1 MPRRKDLESV
11 LIIGSGPIV
20 IGQACEFDY
29 SGTQACKA
37 LREEGLRVVLIN
49 SNPATIMTDPEL
61 ADATYVEPLT
71 VEVLDKV
78 LAQEKVS
85 AILPTLGGQTG
96 LNLAMAASKA
106 GLLAKHHVELLGATV
121 ATIEMAEDRELFK
134 QAMARIGLSCPRSRM
149 VHSVAEARACVDDT
163 GFPAILRPSFTMGG
177 SGGGIAYN
185 RAELDRM
192 VQFGLDQSPVHSIL
206 IEESVLGWKEYE
218 LEVVRDAK
226 DNAVIV
232 CSIENLD
239 PMGVHTGDSI
249 TVAPAMT
256 LTDKEYQRMRD
267 ASIAILREIGVTTGG
282 SNVQFAVDP
291 KTGRML
297 VIEMNPRV
305 SRSSALASKA
315 TGFPIAK
322 IATKLAIG
330 YTLDELANDITR
342 VTPASFEPTIDYVVV
357 KWPRFA
363 FEKFPSATPVLGPQM
378 KSVGEAMAIG
388 RTFREALGKAIRSLE
403 TGRAGFDLPMQALGD
418 DLAAIKRALGI
429 PSPDRLYQVGRGFQL
444 GLTIERAHELTRI
457 DRWFLHHVHAIATAE
472 RSLAGTSLAELTTGA
487 DDAAPGDALR
497 RYKRM
502 GLSDR
507 RIAALTGST
516 EAAVRGA
523 RHAAGV
529 RPVYKRVDT
538 CGGELASFT
547 PYMYSSY
554 EDECEAQPTDRRKV
568 MILGGGP
575 NRIGQGIEFDYCCV
589 HAAMA
594 LREEGIESIMVNCN
608 PETVSTDYDT
618 SDRLYFEPLTLED
631 VLEICDVEKPWGVI
645 VQFGGQTPLKLAV
658 ALAEAG
664 VPILG
669 TSADAIDRAEDRERF
684 GAVMTKLGLRA
695 PRWGIA
701 RSLDEARRVAAEI
714 GFPVMVRPSYVLGG
728 RAMERVYDAR
738 GLEDYFLRVM
748 GSGLTG
754 GLAGGSIAGSRGGR
768 DESSTVGFPLLID
781 EFLADA
787 VELDVDVVAD
797 HTGAVVVGGV
807 MEHIEEAGIHS
818 GDSACAL
825 PPYSLP
831 ADLIDE
837 VKRQARV
844 LATELAVVGLMNTQ
858 FAIHGGEVYVLEV
871 NPRASRTIPFVSKA
885 IGKPLAKIAAK
896 VMSGRTLAELAM
908 TEIEP
913 RHVSVKEVVFPFVK
927 FEGVDTI
934 LGPEMRSTGEVM
946 GIDTDFARAF
956 MKSWIASGG
965 RVPTSGTAFL
975 SVREADK
982 PALVEI
988 ARRLVDLGFELVAT
1002 HGTAAHLRAAGLVV
1016 GGINK
1021 VFEGRPHCVD
1031 AMDNR
1036 EIELVINT
1044 TEGAEAIQ
1052 DSVSLRRAALMNG
1065 IAYQTTLRGAHA
1077 ALEAIA
1083 VAKRGDLRVTSL
1095 QGYARR

>member
-71 VEVLDKV
+71 VEVLDKI
-78 LAQEKVS
+78 LAREKVS
-85 AILPTLGGQTG
+85 AVLPTLGGQTG

-106 GLLAKHHVELLGATV
+106 GILDKHGVELLGATV
-121 ATIEMAEDRELFK
+121 KTIEMAEDRELFK
-134 QAMARIGLSCPRSRM
+134 QAMARIGLACPKSRL
-149 VHSVAEARACVDDT
+149 VTSVEEARGIIEEI

-185 RAELDRM
+185 RAEFDRM
-192 VQFGLDQSPVHSIL
+192 VQFGLDMSPVHSIL
-206 IEESVLGWKEYE
+206 VEESVLGWKEFE
-218 LEVVRDAK
+218 LEVVRDMR
-226 DNAVIV
+226 DNCVIV
-232 CSIENLD
+232 CSIENVD

-267 ASIAILREIGVTTGG
+267 ASFAIMREIGVTTGG

-322 IATKLAIG
+322 IAAKLAIG
-330 YTLDELANDITR
+330 YTLDELNNDITR

-363 FEKFPSATPVLGPQM
+363 FEKFPSARPVLGPQM

-403 TGRAGFDLPMQALGD
+403 TGRAGFDLPLASIGD
-418 DLAAIKRALGI
+418 DLAAIERVIAT
-429 PSPDRLYQVGRGFQL
+429 PSPERLYQVARGFQL
-444 GLTIERAHELTRI
+444 GMTLERAHELTRI
-457 DRWFLHHVHAIATAE
+457 DPWFLHHIHAISIAE
-472 RSLAGTSLAELTTGA
+472 RDLKGKTVSELG
-487 DDAAPGDALR
+487 GELR
-497 RYKRM
+497 TYKRLGM
-502 GLSDR
+502 SDR

-516 EAAVRGA
+516 EAQVRQA
-523 RHAAGV
+523 RHAAHV

-538 CGGELASFT
+538 CGAEFESHT
-547 PYMYSSY
+547 PYLYSSY
-554 EDECEAQPTDRRKV
+554 EDECEARPTTNRKV

-631 VLEICDVEKPWGVI
+631 VLAICDVEKPWGVI

-658 ALAEAG
+658 ALAQAG
-664 VPILG
+664 VPIIG

-684 GAVMTKLGLRA
+684 GEVMTKLKLHA

-701 RSLDEARRVAAEI
+701 RSLEEARRVAAEI

-738 GLEDYFLRVM
+738 NLEDYFARVL
-748 GSGLTG
+748 GTTS
-754 GLAGGSIAGSRGGR
+754 AAAGR
-768 DESSTVGFPLLID
+768 DESATVGFPLLID
-781 EFLADA
+781 QFLADA

-797 HTGAVVVGGV
+797 KTGMTIVGGV

-831 ADLIDE
+831 ADIVDE
-837 VKRQARV
+837 VKRQARM
-844 LATELAVVGLMNTQ
+844 LATELGVIGLMNVQ
-858 FAIHGGEVYVLEV
+858 FAVHSGDIFVLEV

-885 IGKPLAKIAAK
+885 IGVPLAKIGAK
-896 VMSGRTLAELAM
+896 VMAGRTLAELGM
-908 TEIEP
+908 THEIEP

-956 MKSWIASGG
+956 MKSYLASGT
-965 RVPTSGTAFL
+965 RLPTTGTAFL
-975 SVREADK
+975 SVREQDK
-982 PALVEI
+982 PAIVEI
-988 ARRLVDLGFELVAT
+988 GRRLVNLGFELVAT
-1002 HGTAAHLRAAGLVV
+1002 HGTAAALRQAGLAVR
-1016 GGINK
+1016 GINK
-1021 VFEGRPHCVD
+1021 VLEGRPHCVD
-1031 AMDNR
+1031 AMDNH
-1036 EIELVINT
+1036 EIHLVINT
-1044 TEGAEAIQ
+1044 TEGAQAIQ
-1052 DSVSLRRAALMNG
+1052 DSQSLRRAALMNN
-1065 IAYQTTLRGAHA
+1065 IAYQTTLRGAKA

-1083 VAKRGDLRVTSL
+1083 VAKRGDMRVAPL
-1095 QGYARR
+1095 QQYARR

>member
-37 LREEGLRVVLIN
+37 LREEGLRVILIN

-78 LAQEKVS
+78 LEREKPS

-96 LNLAMAASKA
+96 LNLAMAAHKA
-106 GLLAKHHVELLGATV
+106 GLFEKHGVELLGANV
-121 ATIEMAEDRELFK
+121 HSIEMAEDRELFK
-134 QAMARIGLSCPRSRM
+134 QAMARIGLSCPRSRL
-149 VHSVAEARACVDDT
+149 VSSVAEARACLDEI
-163 GFPAILRPSFTMGG
+163 GFPAILRPSFTLGG

-185 RAELDRM
+185 RGEFDRM

-206 IEESVLGWKEYE
+206 IEESVLGWKEFE

-267 ASIAILREIGVTTGG
+267 ASIAIMREIGVTTGG

-291 KTGRML
+291 ATGRML

-322 IATKLAIG
+322 IAAKLAIG
-330 YTLDELANDITR
+330 YALDELNNDITR

-363 FEKFPSATPVLGPQM
+363 FEKFPSAKPLLGPQM

-403 TGRAGFDLPMQALGD
+403 TGRAGFDLPMAALGD
-418 DLAAIKRALGI
+418 DLREIERAISLMT
-429 PSPDRLYQVGRGFQL
+429 PDRLFQVARGFQL

-457 DRWFLHHVHAIATAE
+457 DPWFLHHVHAIATAE
-472 RSLAGTSLAELTTGA
+472 MELQHKPLV
-487 DDAAPGDALR
+487 DVDLR

-502 GLSDR
+502 GMSDR
-507 RIAALTGST
+507 RIAALTQTT
-516 EAAVRGA
+516 EAQVRAA
-523 RHAAGV
+523 RHRANI

-538 CGGELASFT
+538 CAAEYESHT
-547 PYMYSSY
+547 PYMYSTY
-554 EDECEAQPTDRRKV
+554 EDECEARPTTKRKV
-568 MILGGGP
+568 IILGGGP

-631 VLEICDVEKPWGVI
+631 VLEICDLEKPWGVI

-658 ALAEAG
+658 ALAQAG

-684 GAVMTKLGLRA
+684 GEVMKKLGLHA
-695 PRWGIA
+695 PHWGIA
-701 RSLDEARRVAAEI
+701 RSLDEARAHASEI

-728 RAMERVYDAR
+728 RAMERIYDAR
-738 GLEDYFLRVM
+738 GLEDYFTRL
-748 GSGLTG
+748 GLGTT
-754 GLAGGSIAGSRGGR
+754 RGGVGQ
-768 DESSTVGFPLLID
+768 DEGATVGFPLLID
-781 EFLADA
+781 QFLSDA

-797 HTGAVVVGGV
+797 KTGAVIVGGV

-831 ADLIDE
+831 ADLVDE
-837 VKRQARV
+837 VKRQARL
-844 LATELAVVGLMNTQ
+844 LATELGVVGLMNTQ
-858 FAIHGGEVYVLEV
+858 FAILGGDVYVIEV
-871 NPRASRTIPFVSKA
+871 NPRASRTVPFVSKA

-896 VMSGRTLAELAM
+896 VMAGKTLAELGAFPHG
-908 TEIEP
+908 EVEP

-946 GIDTDFARAF
+946 GIDSDFARAF
-956 MKSWIASGG
+956 MKSWIAAGG
-965 RVPTSGTAFL
+965 KLPTSGTAFL

-982 PALVEI
+982 AGAVEI
-988 ARRLVDLGFELVAT
+988 ARRLVNLGFTLVAT
-1002 HGTAAHLRAAGLVV
+1002 HGTAAYLAKHGLAVT
-1016 GGINK
+1016 GINK
-1021 VFEGRPHCVD
+1021 VLEGRPHCVD
-1031 AMDNR
+1031 AMDNH
-1036 EIELVINT
+1036 EIQLVINT
-1044 TEGAEAIQ
+1044 TEGAQAIQ

-1065 IAYQTTLRGAHA
+1065 IAYQTTLRGARA

-1083 VAKRGDLRVTSL
+1083 VAKRGDIRVASL
-1095 QGYARR
+1095 QKYAAL

>member
-1 MPRRKDLESV
+1 M

-37 LREEGLRVVLIN
+37 LREEGLRVILIN

-78 LAQEKVS
+78 LEREKPS
-85 AILPTLGGQTG
+85 AVLPTLGGQTG
-96 LNLAMAASKA
+96 LNLAMAAHKA
-106 GLLAKHHVELLGATV
+106 GLFEKHGVELLGANV
-121 ATIEMAEDRELFK
+121 HSIEMAEDRELFK
-134 QAMARIGLSCPRSRM
+134 QAMARIGLSCPRSRL
-149 VHSVAEARACVDDT
+149 VASVEEARACLDEI
-163 GFPAILRPSFTMGG
+163 GFPAILRPSFTLGG

-185 RAELDRM
+185 RGEFDRM

-206 IEESVLGWKEYE
+206 IEESVLGWKEFE

-239 PMGVHTGDSI
+239 PMGIHTGDSI

-267 ASIAILREIGVTTGG
+267 ASIAIMREIGVTTGG

-291 KTGRML
+291 ATGRML

-322 IATKLAIG
+322 IAAKLAIG
-330 YTLDELANDITR
+330 YTLDELNNDITR

-363 FEKFPSATPVLGPQM
+363 FEKFPSAKPILGPQM

-388 RTFREALGKAIRSLE
+388 RTFQEALGKAIRSLE
-403 TGRAGFDLPMQALGD
+403 TGRAGFDLPMAAHGD
-418 DLAAIKRALGI
+418 DLAAIERAI
-429 PSPDRLYQVGRGFQL
+429 SVMTPDRLFQVARGFQL

-457 DRWFLHHVHAIATAE
+457 DPWFLHHVQAIA
-472 RSLAGTSLAELTTGA
+472 LAENELGTKALA
-487 DDAAPGDALR
+487 DLDAHGLR
-497 RYKRM
+497 RLKRM
-502 GLSDR
+502 GMSDR
-507 RIAALTGST
+507 RIAALTKTT
-516 EAAVRGA
+516 EAQVRAA
-523 RHAAGV
+523 RHRAKV

-538 CGGELASFT
+538 CAAEYESHT
-547 PYMYSSY
+547 PYMYSTY
-554 EDECEAQPTDRRKV
+554 EDECEARPSDKRKV
-568 MILGGGP
+568 IILGGGP

-631 VLEICDVEKPWGVI
+631 VLEICDLEKPWGVI

-658 ALAEAG
+658 ALAQAG

-684 GAVMTKLGLRA
+684 GEVMKKLGLRA

-701 RSLDEARRVAAEI
+701 RNLEEARTHANEI

-738 GLEDYFLRVM
+738 VLEDYFTRVL
-748 GSGLTG
+748 GLGQGTT
-754 GLAGGSIAGSRGGR
+754 ARGGVGQ
-768 DESSTVGFPLLID
+768 DEGATVGFPLLID
-781 EFLADA
+781 EFLSDA

-797 HTGAVVVGGV
+797 KTGAVIVGGV

-831 ADLIDE
+831 ADLVDE
-837 VKRQARV
+837 VKRQARM
-844 LATELAVVGLMNTQ
+844 LATELGVVGLMNTQ
-858 FAIHGGEVYVLEV
+858 FAIHDGDVHVIEV
-871 NPRASRTIPFVSKA
+871 NPRASRTVPFVSKA

-896 VMSGRTLAELAM
+896 VMAGKTLAELGAFPNG
-908 TEIEP
+908 EIEP

-956 MKSWIASGG
+956 MKSWIAAGG
-965 RVPTSGTAFL
+965 KVPTSGTAFL

-982 PALVEI
+982 PGAVEI
-988 ARRLVDLGFELVAT
+988 ARRLTNLGFKLLAT
-1002 HGTAAHLRAAGLVV
+1002 HGTAAYLQKAGLQVT
-1016 GGINK
+1016 GINK
-1021 VFEGRPHCVD
+1021 VMEGRPHCVD
-1031 AMDNR
+1031 AMDNN
-1036 EIELVINT
+1036 EVQLVINT
-1044 TEGAEAIQ
+1044 TEGAQAIQ
-1052 DSVSLRRAALMNG
+1052 DSVSLRRAALMNN
-1065 IAYQTTLRGAHA
+1065 IAYQTTLRGARA

-1083 VAKRGDLRVTSL
+1083 VAKRGDMRVASL
-1095 QGYARR
+1095 QKYAL